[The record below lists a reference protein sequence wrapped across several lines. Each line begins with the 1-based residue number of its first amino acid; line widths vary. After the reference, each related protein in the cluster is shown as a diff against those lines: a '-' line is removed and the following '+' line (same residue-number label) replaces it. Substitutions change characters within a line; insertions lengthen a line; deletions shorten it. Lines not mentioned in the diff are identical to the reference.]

1 MIITRQQV
9 TCSPSGQRRACLRP
23 IPFRGAAGKAR
34 ETGYSVFELAS
45 VSQSV
50 AVLVPAARTRCTEA
64 TGGFALDHGA
74 PVADGDGE
82 DVPDIVGAGAGVG
95 GAEVWVDVGAVL
107 DGRDGVEDSIDE
119 RGESDELPDL
129 SDEGELGTRV
139 GAGVVGRGVG
149 ARLSVGVV
157 TTPTRLRAGFG
168 AGRTSR

>member
-1 MIITRQQV
+1 M
-9 TCSPSGQRRACLRP
+9 PSGVP
-23 IPFRGAAGKAR
+23 PEGER
-34 ETGYSVFELAS
+34 EGERDRLFSFELAS
-45 VSQSV
+45 VSQCV
-50 AVLVPAARTRCTEA
+50 AVLVPAARTRCAEA
-64 TGGFALDHGA
+64 TGGVASVQGV
-74 PVADGDGE
+74 PVAEGDGE
-82 DVPDIVGAGAGVG
+82 DVPGTVGAGAGVV

-119 RGESDELPDL
+119 RGDGDELPDL